1 MRRSRSPYPSNRPLE
16 FTFLGHS
23 IVRLVETPYAILKV
37 PALRRQALHDFE
49 DVAVRSTSTG
59 AGQVAYLCPTL
70 NLWSLISLLDRLQL
84 SPYHDGPLTGV
95 RVRVAYLRGCPVPVP
110 NDHFMPTTPSAADTA
125 LSDVRHGIVG
135 LGTAGREK
143 SVWPSLVGR
152 P

>member
-1 MRRSRSPYPSNRPLE
+1 
-16 FTFLGHS
+16 
-23 IVRLVETPYAILKV
+23 VRLVETPYAILKV

-152 P
+152 PS